1 MSQFLPL
8 LGRLLLLRCGPQDLP
23 YSTTLLGGSIAAS
36 LVANILSLGIGTTA
50 FTAIPQTLLATLVS
64 IGFVIGLLQIRERT
78 PRTVQT
84 LTALFATEDRA
95 LEAKPFTDDVMGQIR
110 AKGRMR
116 KLLLAVSGIAGALL
130 AASQLPK
137 LLADTVGLDTSIT
150 TSIIQA
156 QTNMTALASSNPL
169 WLGIAAIVGL
179 SLFAVAAMERA

>member
-1 MSQFLPL
+1 M
-8 LGRLLLLRCGPQDLP
+8 RDEDT
-23 YSTTLLGGSIAAS
+23 YAD
-36 LVANILSLGIGTTA
+36 
-50 FTAIPQTLLATLVS
+50 
-64 IGFVIGLLQIRERT
+64 
-78 PRTVQT
+78 
-84 LTALFATEDRA
+84 LTALFVTEDRA
-95 LEAKPFTDDVMGQIR
+95 LEAKPFMDDVMGQIR
-110 AKGRMR
+110 AQGRMR

-156 QTNMTALASSNPL
+156 QTDMTALASSNPL

>member
-1 MSQFLPL
+1 M
-8 LGRLLLLRCGPQDLP
+8 RDEDT
-23 YSTTLLGGSIAAS
+23 YTD
-36 LVANILSLGIGTTA
+36 
-50 FTAIPQTLLATLVS
+50 
-64 IGFVIGLLQIRERT
+64 
-78 PRTVQT
+78 
-84 LTALFATEDRA
+84 LTALFVTEDRA
-95 LEAKPFTDDVMGQIR
+95 LEAKPFMDDVMGQIR
-110 AKGRMR
+110 AQGRMR

-156 QTNMTALASSNPL
+156 QTDMTALASSNPL